1 MATWLALPNDVWDA
15 PTTNV
20 SGVDR
25 PLSALVGRR
34 WQELEVHVIDLG
46 IGPTYRDWSSDFVDA
61 RLPRMRA
68 AARRDNPR
76 IELPTSDAFRD
87 GREELAWLYG
97 RVARPDLPSIAPV

>member
-1 MATWLALPNDVWDA
+1 M
-15 PTTNV
+15 
-20 SGVDR
+20 
-25 PLSALVGRR
+25 
-34 WQELEVHVIDLG
+34 IDLG

-68 AARRDNPR
+68 ATRRDNPG

-97 RVARPDLPSIAPV
+97 RVAALTCPSIAPV